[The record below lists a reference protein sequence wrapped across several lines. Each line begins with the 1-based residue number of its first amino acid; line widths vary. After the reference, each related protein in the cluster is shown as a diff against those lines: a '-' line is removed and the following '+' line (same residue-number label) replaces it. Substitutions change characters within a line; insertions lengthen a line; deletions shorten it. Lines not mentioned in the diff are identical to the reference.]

1 MKISRLFEMVFLLMN
16 HKKMSAKELAKYFEV
31 SVRTIYRDIDVLS
44 MANIPIYATKGRNGG
59 IALMDHYVL
68 NKALVSKEEQQQ
80 ILTSLKSFSF
90 SAESEINQTLKK
102 LKAFFDVEDTS
113 WLSVD
118 YKSWSMQK
126 DDDIEFSLFKE
137 AILQTKQVRF
147 LYYDKEGRA
156 QERIIE
162 PYQLLFKSSNWYVH
176 AYCVTANDFRYF
188 KINRM
193 QNITLLDRTFTK
205 RATPEHTFK
214 DYISKQQEVIIK
226 VDKKQA
232 HRVLDEM
239 KNDILKE
246 DKNYFL
252 VKLTMD
258 ENWIY
263 SYLFGYLD
271 MIEVIEPQTVRIK
284 MKEIAEKINNKY

>member
-16 HKKMSAKELAKYFEV
+16 HKKMSAKELAEYFEV

>member
-205 RATPEHTFK
+205 RAMPEHTFK